1 MILLEV
7 NNRIVEETLSVKI
20 KNALSGQKAES
31 VLVTVADFDGAL
43 YRYKYF
49 FSLKGW
55 SKVDSFVILRF
66 SRLSN
71 PKDDKSKVNVSISLK
86 FYKELKEH
94 GAEGVLQR
102 EYGDM
107 LVDPED
113 GRRLV

>member
-43 YRYKYF
+43 YRYKTHF
-49 FSLKGW
+49 MNGM
-55 SKVDSFVILRF
+55 VDSVVILRF

>member
-49 FSLKGW
+49 FSLGM
-55 SKVDSFVILRF
+55 VEGRF
-66 SRLSN
+66 YCNTPL
-71 PKDDKSKVNVSISLK
+71 
-86 FYKELKEH
+86 F
-94 GAEGVLQR
+94 
-102 EYGDM
+102 
-107 LVDPED
+107 
-113 GRRLV
+113 

>member
-1 MILLEV
+1 MY
-7 NNRIVEETLSVKI
+7 
-20 KNALSGQKAES
+20 GM
-31 VLVTVADFDGAL
+31 
-43 YRYKYF
+43 
-49 FSLKGW
+49 
-55 SKVDSFVILRF
+55 VDSIVILRF

-113 GRRLV
+113 GRRLVWLRGQLPPNCLLVQGSMPRSR

>member
-43 YRYKYF
+43 YRYKTLF
-49 FSLKGW
+49 MNGM
-55 SKVDSFVILRF
+55 VDSVVILRF
-66 SRLSN
+66 SRLSS